1 MRSWNTQC
9 VYFRYIAFLR
19 ATRKLWQGRCCL
31 DKSTIWSMD
40 LLLHIMDENLF
51 RYWGRDILRATSVL
65 CLCIVSSGTEL
76 FVLSSIV
83 ILIVRLYFHIGNIQ
97 LQELRNK
104 KRRKKKERER
114 RERRESMIQVWPLQH
129 YGCKRNYFYQSIT
142 DNLWPNCY
150 SQRLGI
156 LQWL

>member
-1 MRSWNTQC
+1 
-9 VYFRYIAFLR
+9 
-19 ATRKLWQGRCCL
+19 
-31 DKSTIWSMD
+31 MD

-114 RERRESMIQVWPLQH
+114 RERRESMIQV
-129 YGCKRNYFYQSIT
+129 
-142 DNLWPNCY
+142 
-150 SQRLGI
+150 
-156 LQWL
+156 